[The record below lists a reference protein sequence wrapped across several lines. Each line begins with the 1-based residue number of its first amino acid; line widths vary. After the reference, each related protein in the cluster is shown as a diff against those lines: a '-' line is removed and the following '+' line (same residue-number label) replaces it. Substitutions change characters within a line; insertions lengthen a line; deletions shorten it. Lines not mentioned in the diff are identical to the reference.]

1 MFYELTE
8 EQKAIKRLAQD
19 FAEKRLAKVQEED
32 ESNHL
37 FRREVITEMGQL
49 GLLGTVIAF
58 VELSVF
64 AGVVIGGVYL
74 MLLLPITIFWDIKRR
89 IS

>member
-49 GLLGTVIAF
+49 GLLGTVIP
-58 VELSVF
+58 EEY
-64 AGVVIGGVYL
+64 GGSNVGFFSTVL
-74 MLLLPITIFWDIKRR
+74 ITEE
-89 IS
+89 